1 MLRPTLRL
9 CCVFFL
15 LFGSPYLA
23 TLIGQALG
31 LDGLAVVG
39 LVLVLS
45 VLPVV
50 GLVRLEE

>member
-9 CCVFFL
+9 CCVFL
-15 LFGSPYLA
+15 LLLGSPHLA
-23 TLIGQALG
+23 TLIGQAWG

-39 LVLVLS
+39 LVLLFS

-50 GLVRLEE
+50 GLVRLED